1 MSITREKKTINK
13 QIRRHCQA
21 WTLKFLAFPRLVGP
35 GGGWGWR
42 GRGGGR
48 SRGGTG
54 GSGGGGAV
62 AMDTVHA
69 DRTMAQPATQHGPQ
83 LQRRPQLHL

>member
-1 MSITREKKTINK
+1 MSVISKNNQQTNP
-13 QIRRHCQA
+13 
-21 WTLKFLAFPRLVGP
+21 WTLSGMSCASLDDKVPRLVGP
-35 GGGWGWR
+35 GGGWGRR
-42 GRGGGR
+42 GRGCGR

-54 GSGGGGAV
+54 GSDGGGAV

-83 LQRRPQLHL
+83 LQRRSQLHL